1 VDLLSLIL
9 LIKTQRNKVMIKVE
23 TMLSILNT
31 HFPQL
36 DAVDSVEFDSDYEE
50 NNGMWFKNSECG
62 LAPDG
67 LPLWDYYMTFGVHKD
82 TDGVHPVLYN
92 MLHEFGFYSEPYD
105 AGTLMAGRL

>member
-1 VDLLSLIL
+1 
-9 LIKTQRNKVMIKVE
+9 MIKVE

-36 DAVDSVEFDSDYEE
+36 DAVDAVEFDSDYEE

-62 LAPDG
+62 VASDG
-67 LPLWDYYMTFGVHKD
+67 LPLWDYHVG
-82 TDGVHPVLYN
+82 GVHPDLYN
-92 MLHEFGFYSEPYD
+92 MLHKHGFYAEPYD